1 MFDIDGKV
9 RSGPSHTSEAV
20 LLRVLF
26 VLMEE
31 MVRLWKTDFLKVTKL
46 VGERTSGQC
55 Q

>member
-9 RSGPSHTSEAV
+9 RSGPSDTSEAV
-20 LLRVLF
+20 LLRVF

-46 VGERTSGQC
+46 VSERTSGQC